1 MNNHN
6 VIKSWVRGFPASN
19 FGSQGT
25 ATLSTDG
32 RDLYSYKLKIGYT
45 TEKGNKVVKL
55 YNARTNNFK
64 TMTTSRHV
72 SLATVQADK
81 TIIPE

>member
-1 MNNHN
+1 MENYQ
-6 VIKSWVRGFPASN
+6 VIRQWVRGFSAEN
-19 FGSQGT
+19 FGSNGS

-32 RDLYSYKLKIGYT
+32 RDLFSYNLKIGYT

-55 YNARTNNFK
+55 YNAKSGNFK
-64 TMTTSRHV
+64 TNTTSKHV
-72 SLATVQADK
+72 SMAVKQADR

>member
-1 MNNHN
+1 MENYQ
-6 VIKSWVRGFPASN
+6 VIRQWIRGFGAEN
-19 FGSQGT
+19 FGSNGE

-55 YNARTNNFK
+55 YNAKSGNFK
-64 TMTTSRHV
+64 TRTTSKHV
-72 SLATVQADK
+72 SMAVKQADR